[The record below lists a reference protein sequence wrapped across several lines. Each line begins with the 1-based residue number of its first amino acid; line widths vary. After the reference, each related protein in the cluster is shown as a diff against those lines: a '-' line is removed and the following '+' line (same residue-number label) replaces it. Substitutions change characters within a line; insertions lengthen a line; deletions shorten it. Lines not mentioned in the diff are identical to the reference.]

1 MIERM
6 IPSVFITIL
15 LITVI
20 AYSFYFF
27 FQNSYAQIDVPLTYV
42 NMSQL
47 QRIDQTLATYAII
60 MTPGASSQNSPYH
73 YYPEFSV
80 IPANTTVLWYNNDTD
95 QLHTV
100 VSGLPADSNSG
111 QMFASDIIPYDSYF
125 KYTFNKA
132 GKYSYHCE
140 IHPWRVGFISVN
152 DKVVRNGDFEISS
165 GTSDILN
172 LTDQERVLLKF
183 KPVSFIHDP
192 TKSTPYTV
200 TIFRNKTNEVFSD
213 VFPITGNELQLDL
226 VPSDIPTRV
235 VGPDFIKPTTGAY
248 HIEGRF
254 LTQNGDYTI
263 KTQIASMDNKPLERP
278 MQGEYTMRIV
288 SNQ

>member
-1 MIERM
+1 M
-6 IPSVFITIL
+6 IPSMVITML
-15 LITVI
+15 LIIAI
-20 AYSFYFF
+20 AYSFCFF
-27 FQNSYAQIDVPLTYV
+27 FQNSYAQIDVPRTYV

-73 YYPEFSV
+73 YYPEFSA
-80 IPANTTVLWYNNDTD
+80 IPANTTVLWYNNNTD

-100 VSGLPADSNSG
+100 VSGLPADPNSG
-111 QMFASDIIPYDSYF
+111 QIFASDIIPYDSYF

-140 IHPWRVGFISVN
+140 IHPWKVGFISVN

-165 GTSDILN
+165 GTSNILN
-172 LTDQERVLLKF
+172 LTDQDRVLLKF

-200 TIFRNKTNEVFSD
+200 TIFRDKANEVFSD
-213 VFPITGNELQLDL
+213 VFPVTGNELQLDL